1 MLKSPFVYPH
11 PMLINKL
18 YLIPNTL
25 NEEVSIHVLPA
36 YIGPAIEHVR
46 FFAVEEDKAAR
57 WVLKKINPQI
67 SFDQC
72 VFVKLNEHTKPQ
84 DVEKI
89 FQEAGNQDIGI
100 ISEAGCPGV
109 ADPGAELVSLAHRRN
124 WEVIPLVG
132 PSAILLSLMASG
144 LTGQNFCFHGYL
156 PKEKEL
162 RIQKL
167 KMLEK
172 RSSLE
177 QQTQIFMETP
187 YRNENLFADILNSC
201 QAETLLCV
209 ACDLTA
215 PTQFIKTLPIKE
227 WKTKKISLN
236 KRPAIFLLGND
247 Y

>member
-1 MLKSPFVYPH
+1 MSR
-11 PMLINKL
+11 KL

-25 NEEVSIHVLPA
+25 TDQASINVLPA
-36 YIGPAIEHVR
+36 YLGLAIEQVR

-57 WVLKKINPQI
+57 RVLKKINPQI
-67 SFDQC
+67 SFDQI

-89 FQEAGNQDIGI
+89 LAEAGNQDIGI

-109 ADPGAELVSLAHRRN
+109 ADPGAELVLLAHRRN
-124 WEVIPLVG
+124 WEVVPLVG
-132 PSAILLSLMASG
+132 PSAILLALMASG

-156 PKEKEL
+156 PKEKES

-172 RSSLE
+172 RSTLE
-177 QQTQIFMETP
+177 PQTQIFMETP
-187 YRNENLFADILNSC
+187 YRNENIFEDILNSC
-201 QAETLLCV
+201 GAETLLCI
-209 ACDLTA
+209 ACDLSA

-227 WKTKKISLN
+227 WRSKKISLH
-236 KRPAIFLLGND
+236 KRPAVFLVGAGD
-247 Y
+247 R

>member
-1 MLKSPFVYPH
+1 MSR
-11 PMLINKL
+11 KL

-25 NEEVSIHVLPA
+25 TDEASINVLPA
-36 YIGPAIEHVR
+36 YLGLAIEQVR
-46 FFAVEEDKAAR
+46 FFAVEEDHAAR
-57 WVLKKINPQI
+57 RVLKKINPQI
-67 SFDQC
+67 SFDQI

-89 FQEAGNQDIGI
+89 FLEAGNQDIGI

-109 ADPGAELVSLAHRRN
+109 ADPGAELVLLAHQRN
-124 WEVIPLVG
+124 WEVIPLIG
-132 PSAILLSLMASG
+132 PSAILLALMASG

-167 KMLEK
+167 KILEK
-172 RSSLE
+172 RSTLE
-177 QQTQIFMETP
+177 RQTQIFMETP

-201 QAETLLCV
+201 QAETLLCI

-215 PTQFIKTLPIKE
+215 PTQFIKTLSIKE
-227 WKTKKISLN
+227 WRSKKISLH
-236 KRPAIFLLGND
+236 KRPVVFLLGK
-247 Y
+247 